1 MFYKKQ
7 FKSNMMWFSDR
18 VFLGE
23 SVPLTW
29 SDNLSSKGVPDW
41 IVHWLISQSW
51 NHVIIHSNRLDV
63 LKICKVRKIAY
74 FVQSLKIFLLLGQ
87 SEQK

>member
-1 MFYKKQ
+1 MALYHRWDFKNGSAYVLQ
-7 FKSNMMWFSDR
+7 F
-18 VFLGE
+18 
-23 SVPLTW
+23 
-29 SDNLSSKGVPDW
+29 SSLIFDDIGGV
-41 IVHWLISQSW
+41 